1 VPSIEECCG
10 ILFNTSTTV
19 HYLNQNSNLTFPLIK
34 TMTTLNVPNFSSTYG
49 IAMTSNYL
57 WSVTTEF
64 LMWDITLSP
73 FSATF
78 NTAIPFP
85 GTFTTS
91 SGIVA
96 LNDTTLVAIDDSA
109 SPQDVVELVLDCNV
123 TPPAFTSTIQFSL
136 QTDRTAI
143 GNMLYTTGGK
153 LLVINTD
160 TISGDNYITQY
171 DYATG
176 VIELDLNI
184 GTIAP
189 TSIYE
194 CNCSIFV
201 VEADGTRYVIEGIAP
216 YELVETNAIDVSPM
230 SATQIAT
237 CVPSSITDN
246 ANVTTTT
253 TSTSTSST
261 TTTTTTTP

>member
-1 VPSIEECCG
+1 
-10 ILFNTSTTV
+10 
-19 HYLNQNSNLTFPLIK
+19 LNQNSNLTWPSAE

-49 IAMTSNYL
+49 IAMTANYL
-57 WSVTTEF
+57 WSVTTDF
-64 LMWDITLSP
+64 LQWDITLSP
-73 FSATF
+73 FTATY

-96 LNDTTLVAIDDSA
+96 ISDSLIIAIDDSV
-109 SPQDVVELVLDCNV
+109 SPLNVVELEIDNPVG
-123 TPPAFTSTIQFSL
+123 PTSMTLSVQFAL
-136 QTDRTAI
+136 QVDRTAI
-143 GNMLYTTGGK
+143 GNMLYTTIGK
-153 LLVINTD
+153 LIVINQD
-160 TISGDNYITQY
+160 TVTSDYYLTQY

-201 VEADGTRYVIEGIAP
+201 VEADGTRYTVGGVSP
-216 YELVETNAIDVSPM
+216 YELIETNVIEVSPM
-230 SATQIAT
+230 SATQVAT

-246 ANVTTTT
+246 GNITTTTTSTSSTTT
-253 TSTSTSST
+253 TSTSTSSST
-261 TTTTTTTP
+261 TTTTTTIP

>member
-1 VPSIEECCG
+1 
-10 ILFNTSTTV
+10 
-19 HYLNQNSNLTFPLIK
+19 
-34 TMTTLNVPNFSSTYG
+34 MTTLNVPNFSSTYG
-49 IAMTSNYL
+49 IAMTANYL

-85 GTFTTS
+85 IGFTTS

-96 LNDTTLVAIDDSA
+96 LNDTTLIAIDDSVT
-109 SPQDVVELVLDCNV
+109 PQDVVELVLDCNV
-123 TPPAFTSTIQFSL
+123 TPPAFTATVQFSL
-136 QTDRTAI
+136 QADRTAT

-184 GTIAP
+184 GTIAA

-201 VEADGTRYVIEGIAP
+201 VEADGTRYIIEGISP
-216 YELVETNAIDVSPM
+216 YELVETTVIEVSPM

-246 ANVTTTT
+246 SNVT
-253 TSTSTSST
+253 TSTSST
-261 TTTTTTTP
+261 TTTTTTIP